1 MTNQITKHKRMTGAW
16 GALILSALYAVLP
29 LDIIPDTFPFA
40 GWIDDII
47 VLAMGVLHFFQR
59 SSEHNNSNLAAI
71 LKMLKWILIALVSI
85 AVLLMLLFGSFVVSL
100 LSK

>member
-1 MTNQITKHKRMTGAW
+1 MTNQPTKHKSMTGAW
-16 GALILSALYAVLP
+16 ATLIVSVLYAVLP

-40 GWIDDII
+40 GWIDDILI
-47 VLAMGVLHFFQR
+47 VAMGALHFFQR
-59 SSEHNNSNLAAI
+59 SAEQNNSSLAGI
-71 LKMLKWILIALVSI
+71 LKILKWILIALVSI